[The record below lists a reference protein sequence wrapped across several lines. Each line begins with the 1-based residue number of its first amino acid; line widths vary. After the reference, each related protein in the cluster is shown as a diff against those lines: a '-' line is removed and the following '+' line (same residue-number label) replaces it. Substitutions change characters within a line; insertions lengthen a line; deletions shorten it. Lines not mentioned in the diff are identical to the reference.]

1 MIITAAQWV
10 ADPTTDRTYAVKLT
24 VDGRTWCVPIQPEN
38 RHYKAFLEWQAE
50 GNTPTA
56 AED

>member
-10 ADPTTDRTYAVKLT
+10 VDPTTDRTYAVKLT

-50 GNTPTA
+50 GNTPTP
-56 AED
+56 AE